1 MHIGGDIIESVV
13 PSGRAPRPNRRRPQ
27 RGVGPW
33 LLVQNVQGAKHRDH
47 LAPGWLL
54 IALLS
59 VIGLSALLHHQRS
72 RVPAISLPRQRT
84 PDLPPPAPPATRARR
99 EVAVLI
105 ATRNGADTL
114 ASTIASAAGQA
125 DVYVVSDGSTDDTAR
140 IAEESGAKVL
150 ALSVN
155 IGKPAALY
163 RANRHF
169 GLTTDYRAVAV
180 LDDDTVIGPD
190 FIRHCLAGL
199 TDRVAIVVGRT
210 ITNWTREHRWN
221 PWLAVRAYSYWKY
234 QLLVRRGQSALN
246 VMNCVSGSNSLY
258 RSTVL
263 EQVLIEDTPYIVD
276 DTYWTLETHRRGL
289 GRIAYAPKATA
300 LICDPLTGRD
310 WYKQNLRWLWGTLQG
325 IRGHRIGT
333 KRTMFDFMYILMM
346 LDWVLYV
353 VVWPVWIAAVF
364 WIGRDH
370 WPQLLAIYLAGYF
383 IWTTIAAI
391 ALRRWRLILL
401 TPFVLVF
408 DWLYRVNFAHALVK
422 ALRQPRVTSCRW
434 ESPSR
439 YAQGAAA

>member
-1 MHIGGDIIESVV
+1 M
-13 PSGRAPRPNRRRPQ
+13 
-27 RGVGPW
+27 
-33 LLVQNVQGAKHRDH
+33 
-47 LAPGWLL
+47 
-54 IALLS
+54 
-59 VIGLSALLHHQRS
+59 
-72 RVPAISLPRQRT
+72 
-84 PDLPPPAPPATRARR
+84 
-99 EVAVLI
+99 LI

-140 IAEESGAKVL
+140 IAEQSGAKVL

-180 LDDDTVIGPD
+180 LDDDTVIGPE

-221 PWLAVRAYSYWKY
+221 PWLGVRAYSYWKY

-258 RSTVL
+258 RSSVL
-263 EQVLIEDTPYIVD
+263 EQVLVEDTPYIVD

-289 GRIAYAPKATA
+289 GRIVYAPKATA

-310 WYKQNLRWLWGTLQG
+310 WYKQNLRWLWGTMQG

-346 LDWVLYV
+346 LDWFLYV
-353 VVWPVWIAAVF
+353 VVWPFWIAAIF
-364 WIGRDH
+364 WVGRDH
-370 WPQLLAIYLAGYF
+370 WPVLLAVYLAGYLV
-383 IWTTIAAI
+383 WTSIAAI
-391 ALRRWRLILL
+391 ALRRWRLVLL

-439 YAQGAAA
+439 YTQGAAA

>member
-1 MHIGGDIIESVV
+1 
-13 PSGRAPRPNRRRPQ
+13 
-27 RGVGPW
+27 
-33 LLVQNVQGAKHRDH
+33 
-47 LAPGWLL
+47 
-54 IALLS
+54 
-59 VIGLSALLHHQRS
+59 
-72 RVPAISLPRQRT
+72 
-84 PDLPPPAPPATRARR
+84 
-99 EVAVLI
+99 
-105 ATRNGADTL
+105 
-114 ASTIASAAGQA
+114 
-125 DVYVVSDGSTDDTAR
+125 
-140 IAEESGAKVL
+140 
-150 ALSVN
+150 
-155 IGKPAALY
+155 
-163 RANRHF
+163 
-169 GLTTDYRAVAV
+169 
-180 LDDDTVIGPD
+180 
-190 FIRHCLAGL
+190 
-199 TDRVAIVVGRT
+199 
-210 ITNWTREHRWN
+210 
-221 PWLAVRAYSYWKY
+221 
-234 QLLVRRGQSALN
+234 
-246 VMNCVSGSNSLY
+246 
-258 RSTVL
+258 VL

-289 GRIAYAPKATA
+289 GRISYAPKATA

-370 WPQLLAIYLAGYF
+370 WPQLLAIYLGGYF